1 MSKTRLSR
9 TIASASHPVERSRL
23 RAELIATAA
32 ARPRKAA
39 ASTFCMK
46 ETRSFISGSGD
57 AQRPDVRQLA
67 GQDLHR
73 LRVPLV
79 AGASIED
86 GNRFVDRLRL
96 AIGPVRDQRVVRVA
110 HGDDPREV
118 RDGAPREAVWITA
131 AVV

>member
-23 RAELIATAA
+23 RAQLIATAA

-39 ASTFCMK
+39 ASTFCMN
-46 ETRSFISGSGD
+46 EMRSFIRGSGD
-57 AQRPDVRQLA
+57 AQGPDVGQLA
-67 GQDLHR
+67 GEDLDR

-79 AGASIED
+79 ARAVIED

-96 AIGPVRDQRVVRVA
+96 AVGPVRDQRVVCVA
-110 HGDDPREV
+110 HGDDPREM
-118 RDGAPREAVWITA
+118 
-131 AVV
+131 